1 LVVQDSQG
9 LHVSVQGQAGEVLHL
24 VSVSV
29 AVGGQLTCHTHD
41 VKVGSSGHTDMVLSA
56 TAKTSH

>member
-1 LVVQDSQG
+1 VV
-9 LHVSVQGQAGEVLHL
+9 HL